1 MKRFLTILMSCTLL
15 LALSACGKVNQ
26 EEDVI
31 KSTDEQISTLE
42 EEKKIR
48 EDLILM

>member
-26 EEDVI
+26 EDVI